1 MKTLKKLLNFEN
13 ILKFFKKNQKTD
25 VETSKNDKNSD
36 NESYGASDISEAI
49 NQAFDDKQ
57 DKSFLSN

>member
-25 VETSKNDKNSD
+25 IETKENDKKSD
-36 NESYGASDISEAI
+36 NDSYGASD
-49 NQAFDDKQ
+49 
-57 DKSFLSN
+57 L